1 MRGRSPR
8 GWLFTE
14 VYVALR
20 SLVRQRMTEAMH
32 AADRIH
38 HKSMPLPQA
47 SELCFQCIPTPT
59 PPVVQ
64 QGFEGFAGRC
74 CLPRRLTSGQAG
86 RAQKAQSL
94 GASFSVTMKLVAN
107 Q

>member
-20 SLVRQRMTEAMH
+20 SLVRQRMTVAMH

-59 PPVVQ
+59 PPVCSK
-64 QGFEGFAGRC
+64 GSRALLEGAASLEGSPVGR
-74 CLPRRLTSGQAG
+74 LAAHRSH
-86 RAQKAQSL
+86 SL
-94 GASFSVTMKLVAN
+94 WEHHLV
-107 Q
+107 